1 MRASWPVRP
10 LVARRLR
17 LPSTKDLVANRLLL
31 GGVLRVDLAGVNQQ
45 RDARLLEL
53 LQVLGGLEE
62 RGMRDDGS
70 LDDAVEREVEDVP
83 RAEAVAGRTEGRDA
97 FRFEAFDDLVER
109 GARLVGAVVREPD
122 C

>member
-1 MRASWPVRP
+1 MA
-10 LVARRLR
+10 
-17 LPSTKDLVANRLLL
+17 D
-31 GGVLRVDLAGVNQQ
+31 GGC
-45 RDARLLEL
+45 
-53 LQVLGGLEE
+53 
-62 RGMRDDGS
+62 

-109 GARLVGAVVREPD
+109 RARLVGAVVREPD